1 MNKIV
6 IINDYEGDYSSLFVN
21 GELVYDNHSIEVR
34 DLVRYTPIESI
45 TEINVEDYPGMCD
58 YLMEFCTFG
67 GMTLDQVLAL

>member
-6 IINDYEGDYSSLFVN
+6 IINDYDGDYCSLFVN
-21 GELVYDNHSIEVR
+21 GEMVYDNHSIETR
-34 DLVRYTPIESI
+34 DLAKYTPIESI

-58 YLMEFCTFG
+58 YLLECCTFK